1 MKRLVLSEGEKEL
14 LLSQLYKFKMN
25 KISQIFSTLFFIG
38 YVRWIPGTF
47 GSIFALII
55 IIFLHNIVNK
65 NEFIILFICILLM
78 AIICIKIYSKSINKD
93 DAKEIIID
101 EFLGIYLI
109 VIFSYDY
116 KIFNNEFVNILL
128 ILLFFRIFDIL
139 KPFPANWIDKN
150 MKNSY
155 GVILDDIVAGIY
167 TIITLALINVF
178 V

>member
-1 MKRLVLSEGEKEL
+1 
-14 LLSQLYKFKMN
+14 MN

-38 YVRWIPGTF
+38 YVKWAPGTF
-47 GSIFALII
+47 GSLFSLII

-65 NEFIILFICILLM
+65 NEFIILFVCILLM
-78 AIICIKIYSKSINKD
+78 ATICIKIYSKSVNKH

-109 VIFSYDY
+109 IICSYDF
-116 KIFNNEFVNILL
+116 KIFNNEFVKILL

-155 GVILDDIVAGIY
+155 GIILDDIVAGIY

>member
-1 MKRLVLSEGEKEL
+1 MERGL
-14 LLSQLYKFKMN
+14 LQSQLYKLKMN

-38 YVRWIPGTF
+38 YVKWAPGTF
-47 GSIFALII
+47 GSIFSLIT

-78 AIICIKIYSKSINKD
+78 ATICIKIYSKSVNNH

-109 VIFSYDY
+109 IIFSYDF
-116 KIFNNEFVNILL
+116 KIFNNEFVKILL

>member
-1 MKRLVLSEGEKEL
+1 
-14 LLSQLYKFKMN
+14 MN

-38 YVRWIPGTF
+38 YVKWAPGTF
-47 GSIFALII
+47 GSFFSLII
-55 IIFLHNIVNK
+55 IIFLHEIVNK
-65 NEFIILFICILLM
+65 KEFIILFFCILLM
-78 AIICIKIYSKSINKD
+78 ATICIKIYSKSLNKH
-93 DAKEIIID
+93 DAKEIVID

-109 VIFSYDY
+109 IIFAYDFI
-116 KIFNNEFVNILL
+116 IFNNGFVKILL

-150 MKNSY
+150 WKNSY
-155 GVILDDIVAGIY
+155 GIILDDIVAGIY

>member
-1 MKRLVLSEGEKEL
+1 
-14 LLSQLYKFKMN
+14 MN

-38 YVRWIPGTF
+38 YVKWAPGTI
-47 GSIFALII
+47 GSIFSLIT
-55 IIFLHNIVNK
+55 IIFLHNIINK
-65 NEFIILFICILLM
+65 NEFIIIFICILLM
-78 AIICIKIYSKSINKD
+78 ATIFIKIYSKSVNSH
-93 DAKEIIID
+93 DAKEIVID

-109 VIFSYDY
+109 IIFAYDFI
-116 KIFNNEFVNILL
+116 IFNNGFVKILL

-150 MKNSY
+150 WKNSY
-155 GVILDDIVAGIY
+155 GIILDDIVAGIY

>member
-1 MKRLVLSEGEKEL
+1 
-14 LLSQLYKFKMN
+14 MN

-38 YVRWIPGTF
+38 YVKWAPGTF
-47 GSIFALII
+47 GSIFSLIT

-78 AIICIKIYSKSINKD
+78 ATICIKIYSKSVNKH

-109 VIFSYDY
+109 IICSYDF
-116 KIFNNEFVNILL
+116 KIFNNEFVKILL

>member
-1 MKRLVLSEGEKEL
+1 
-14 LLSQLYKFKMN
+14 MN

-38 YVRWIPGTF
+38 YVKWAPGTF
-47 GSIFALII
+47 GSIFSLIT

-65 NEFIILFICILLM
+65 NEFVILFICILLM
-78 AIICIKIYSKSINKD
+78 ATICIKIYSKSVNKH

-109 VIFSYDY
+109 IICSYDF
-116 KIFNNEFVNILL
+116 KIFNNEFVKILL

-150 MKNSY
+150 LKNSY
-155 GVILDDIVAGIY
+155 GIILDDIVAGIY
-167 TIITLALINVF
+167 TIITLAFINVF

>member
-1 MKRLVLSEGEKEL
+1 
-14 LLSQLYKFKMN
+14 MN

-38 YVRWIPGTF
+38 YVKWAPGTF
-47 GSIFALII
+47 GSIFSLIT

-65 NEFIILFICILLM
+65 NEFIILFICIFLM
-78 AIICIKIYSKSINKD
+78 ATICIKIYSKSVNKH

-109 VIFSYDY
+109 IICSYDF
-116 KIFNNEFVNILL
+116 KIFNNEFVKILL

-155 GVILDDIVAGIY
+155 GIILDDIVAGIY

>member
-1 MKRLVLSEGEKEL
+1 
-14 LLSQLYKFKMN
+14 MN

-38 YVRWIPGTF
+38 YVKWAPGTV
-47 GSIFALII
+47 GSFFSLIT

-78 AIICIKIYSKSINKD
+78 ATVCIKIYSKSVNNH

-101 EFLGIYLI
+101 EFLGVYLI
-109 VIFSYDY
+109 IIFSYDF
-116 KIFNNEFVNILL
+116 KIFNNELVKILL
-128 ILLFFRIFDIL
+128 IFLFFRIFDIL

-150 MKNSY
+150 MRNSF
-155 GVILDDIVAGIY
+155 GIILDDIVAGIY
-167 TIITLALINVF
+167 TIIILALINVF

>member
-1 MKRLVLSEGEKEL
+1 
-14 LLSQLYKFKMN
+14 MN

-65 NEFIILFICILLM
+65 NEFIILFFCFFIM
-78 AIICIKIYSKSINKD
+78 ATICIKIYSKSVNKH
-93 DAKEIIID
+93 DAKEIVID

-109 VIFSYDY
+109 IIFSYDFE
-116 KIFNNEFVNILL
+116 IFNNEFIKILL

-150 MKNSY
+150 WKNSY

>member
-1 MKRLVLSEGEKEL
+1 
-14 LLSQLYKFKMN
+14 MN

-38 YVRWIPGTF
+38 YVKWAPGTF
-47 GSIFALII
+47 GSIFSLIT

-78 AIICIKIYSKSINKD
+78 ATICIKIYSKSVNKH

-109 VIFSYDY
+109 IICSYDF
-116 KIFNNEFVNILL
+116 KIFNNEFVKIFL
-128 ILLFFRIFDIL
+128 IFLFFRIFDII

-150 MKNSY
+150 LKNSY
-155 GVILDDIVAGIY
+155 GIILDDIVAGIY

>member
-1 MKRLVLSEGEKEL
+1 
-14 LLSQLYKFKMN
+14 MN

-38 YVRWIPGTF
+38 YIKWAPGTF
-47 GSIFALII
+47 GSFFSLIT
-55 IIFLHNIVNK
+55 IIFLHNIINK
-65 NEFIILFICILLM
+65 NEFIIIFICILLM
-78 AIICIKIYSKSINKD
+78 ATIFIKIYSKSANNH

-109 VIFSYDY
+109 IIFSYDFN
-116 KIFNNEFVNILL
+116 IFNNEFLKIFL
-128 ILLFFRIFDIL
+128 IFLFFRIYDIL

-150 MKNSY
+150 MINSY
-155 GVILDDIVAGIY
+155 GIILDDIVAGIY

>member
-1 MKRLVLSEGEKEL
+1 
-14 LLSQLYKFKMN
+14 MN

-38 YVRWIPGTF
+38 YVKWAPGTF
-47 GSIFALII
+47 GSFFSLIT

-78 AIICIKIYSKSINKD
+78 ATICIKIYSKSVNKH

-109 VIFSYDY
+109 IICSYNFI
-116 KIFNNEFVNILL
+116 IFNNEFVKILL

-150 MKNSY
+150 LKNSY
-155 GVILDDIVAGIY
+155 GIILDDIVAGIY

>member
-1 MKRLVLSEGEKEL
+1 MLQ
-14 LLSQLYKFKMN
+14 SQLYKLKMN

-38 YVRWIPGTF
+38 YVKWAPGTISSLF
-47 GSIFALII
+47 SLII

-65 NEFIILFICILLM
+65 NEFIIIFICILLM
-78 AIICIKIYSKSINKD
+78 ATICIKIYSKSVNNH

-109 VIFSYDY
+109 IICSYDF
-116 KIFNNEFVNILL
+116 KIFNNEFVKILL

-155 GVILDDIVAGIY
+155 GIILDDIVAGIY
-167 TIITLALINVF
+167 TIITLAFINVF

>member
-1 MKRLVLSEGEKEL
+1 
-14 LLSQLYKFKMN
+14 MN

-38 YVRWIPGTF
+38 YVKWAPGTF
-47 GSIFALII
+47 GSIFSLIT

-78 AIICIKIYSKSINKD
+78 ATICIKIYSKSVNKD

-109 VIFSYDY
+109 VIFSYDL

-128 ILLFFRIFDIL
+128 ILLFFRIFDII
-139 KPFPANWIDKN
+139 KPFPINWIDKN
-150 MKNSY
+150 IKNSY
-155 GVILDDIVAGIY
+155 GIIIDDIIAGIY
-167 TIITLALINVF
+167 TIILLAVINVF
-178 V
+178 I

>member
-1 MKRLVLSEGEKEL
+1 
-14 LLSQLYKFKMN
+14 MN

-38 YVRWIPGTF
+38 YVKWAPGTF
-47 GSIFALII
+47 GSIFSLIT

-78 AIICIKIYSKSINKD
+78 ATICIKIYSKSVKKH

-109 VIFSYDY
+109 IICSYDF
-116 KIFNNEFVNILL
+116 KIFNNEFVKILL

-150 MKNSY
+150 LKNSY
-155 GVILDDIVAGIY
+155 GIILDDIVAGIY

>member
-1 MKRLVLSEGEKEL
+1 
-14 LLSQLYKFKMN
+14 MN

-38 YVRWIPGTF
+38 YAKWAPGTV
-47 GSIFALII
+47 GSFFSLII

-78 AIICIKIYSKSINKD
+78 ATICIKIYSKSVNNH

-109 VIFSYDY
+109 IIFSYDFE
-116 KIFNNEFVNILL
+116 IFNNEFIKILL
-128 ILLFFRIFDIL
+128 ILFFFRIFDII

-150 MKNSY
+150 LKNSY
-155 GVILDDIVAGIY
+155 GIILDDIVAGIY

>member
-1 MKRLVLSEGEKEL
+1 
-14 LLSQLYKFKMN
+14 MN

-38 YVRWIPGTF
+38 YVKWAPGTF
-47 GSIFALII
+47 GSIFSLIT

-78 AIICIKIYSKSINKD
+78 ATICIKIYSKSVNNH

-109 VIFSYDY
+109 IICSYDF
-116 KIFNNEFVNILL
+116 KIFNNEFVKILL

-150 MKNSY
+150 LKNSY
-155 GVILDDIVAGIY
+155 GIILDDIVAGIY

>member
-1 MKRLVLSEGEKEL
+1 
-14 LLSQLYKFKMN
+14 MN

-38 YVRWIPGTF
+38 YVKWAPGTF
-47 GSIFALII
+47 GSIFSLIT

-65 NEFIILFICILLM
+65 NKFIILFFCILLM
-78 AIICIKIYSKSINKD
+78 ATICIKIYSKSVNNH

-109 VIFSYDY
+109 IIFSYDF
-116 KIFNNEFVNILL
+116 KIFNNEFIKILL

-139 KPFPANWIDKN
+139 KPFPPNWIDKN
-150 MKNSY
+150 LKNSY
-155 GVILDDIVAGIY
+155 GIILDDIVAGIY

>member
-1 MKRLVLSEGEKEL
+1 
-14 LLSQLYKFKMN
+14 MN

-38 YVRWIPGTF
+38 YVKWAPGTF
-47 GSIFALII
+47 GSIFSLII

-65 NEFIILFICILLM
+65 NEFIILFICIFLM
-78 AIICIKIYSKSINKD
+78 ATICIKIYSKSVNKH

-109 VIFSYDY
+109 IICSYDF
-116 KIFNNEFVNILL
+116 KIFNNEFVKILL

-150 MKNSY
+150 LKNSY
-155 GVILDDIVAGIY
+155 GIILDDIVAGIY

>member
-1 MKRLVLSEGEKEL
+1 
-14 LLSQLYKFKMN
+14 MN

-38 YVRWIPGTF
+38 YVKWAPGTL
-47 GSIFALII
+47 GSIFSLIT

-78 AIICIKIYSKSINKD
+78 ATICIKIYSKSVNNH
-93 DAKEIIID
+93 DAKEIVID

-109 VIFSYDY
+109 IICSYDF
-116 KIFNNEFVNILL
+116 KIFNNEFVKILL

-150 MKNSY
+150 LKNSY
-155 GVILDDIVAGIY
+155 GIILDDIVAGIY

>member
-1 MKRLVLSEGEKEL
+1 
-14 LLSQLYKFKMN
+14 MN

-38 YVRWIPGTF
+38 YVKWAPGTF
-47 GSIFALII
+47 GSIFSLII
-55 IIFLHNIVNK
+55 IIFLHNILNK
-65 NEFIILFICILLM
+65 NEFIILFICVFLM
-78 AIICIKIYSKSINKD
+78 ATICIKIYSKSVNKH

-109 VIFSYDY
+109 IICSYDF
-116 KIFNNEFVNILL
+116 KIFNNEFVKILL

-150 MKNSY
+150 LKNSY
-155 GVILDDIVAGIY
+155 GIILDDIVAGIY

>member
-1 MKRLVLSEGEKEL
+1 MDTWN
-14 LLSQLYKFKMN
+14 FWFN
-25 KISQIFSTLFFIG
+25 FCTNNNH
-38 YVRWIPGTF
+38 
-47 GSIFALII
+47 
-55 IIFLHNIVNK
+55 FLHNIVNK

-78 AIICIKIYSKSINKD
+78 ATICIKIYSKSVNKH

-109 VIFSYDY
+109 IICSYDF
-116 KIFNNEFVNILL
+116 KIFNNEFVKILL

-150 MKNSY
+150 LKNSY
-155 GVILDDIVAGIY
+155 GIILDDIVAGIY

-178 V
+178 I

>member
-1 MKRLVLSEGEKEL
+1 
-14 LLSQLYKFKMN
+14 MN

-38 YVRWIPGTF
+38 YVKWAPGTF
-47 GSIFALII
+47 GSLFSLII
-55 IIFLHNIVNK
+55 IIFLHNIVHK
-65 NEFIILFICILLM
+65 NEFIILFVCILLM
-78 AIICIKIYSKSINKD
+78 ATICIKIYSKSVNKH

-109 VIFSYDY
+109 IIFSYDF
-116 KIFNNEFVNILL
+116 KIFNNEFVKILL